1 MKTVKEVSHLSG
13 VSIRTLHYY
22 DKIGLL
28 KPTIVAENG
37 YRYYDGTALSR
48 LQMILY
54 FRDLSFPLETIKTL
68 LMCSRDDRYILLGQQ
83 LASLQQESRVLTQKI
98 NRLKHLQEK
107 KGGLTMLS
115 YTKEEVLAFQKE
127 AKEKWGDTEAYQ
139 DFAKRTQ
146 EELPSAVDDLRL
158 LFVSFGRMQDLPADT
173 EEVQAQVKALKDYIS
188 EHFYEC
194 TDDILKGL
202 GELYVT
208 DQRFTDFI
216 DQAGVRGTANYVNKA
231 IAIYVK

>member
-68 LMCSRDDRYILLGQQ
+68 LMCILILKVKSESSIIIPSGN
-83 LASLQQESRVLTQKI
+83 LMWLSLIK
-98 NRLKHLQEK
+98 
-107 KGGLTMLS
+107 
-115 YTKEEVLAFQKE
+115 EVLYALFQTTPIKVF
-127 AKEKWGDTEAYQ
+127 K
-139 DFAKRTQ
+139 
-146 EELPSAVDDLRL
+146 
-158 LFVSFGRMQDLPADT
+158 LFS
-173 EEVQAQVKALKDYIS
+173 
-188 EHFYEC
+188 
-194 TDDILKGL
+194 
-202 GELYVT
+202 
-208 DQRFTDFI
+208 
-216 DQAGVRGTANYVNKA
+216 VNNT
-231 IAIYVK
+231 

>member
-83 LASLQQESRVLTQKI
+83 LASLQQ
-98 NRLKHLQEK
+98 
-107 KGGLTMLS
+107 
-115 YTKEEVLAFQKE
+115 
-127 AKEKWGDTEAYQ
+127 
-139 DFAKRTQ
+139 
-146 EELPSAVDDLRL
+146 
-158 LFVSFGRMQDLPADT
+158 
-173 EEVQAQVKALKDYIS
+173 
-188 EHFYEC
+188 
-194 TDDILKGL
+194 
-202 GELYVT
+202 
-208 DQRFTDFI
+208 
-216 DQAGVRGTANYVNKA
+216 
-231 IAIYVK
+231 